1 MNLDYITINGL
12 DLETKKRMEED
23 IRKSNY
29 PDNKTAYCVG
39 LLRDGLDKREK
50 LRELTSNEDV
60 EDIRSSLKELK
71 GKLESIEKTQCEEV
85 LKEEVYRKLLIE
97 NYRLLIALCDAF
109 TVDHEDIDDG
119 KKDILPS
126 NLLYQEKKLREAYR
140 GL

>member
-1 MNLDYITINGL
+1 MPESGAACFFLSFAYAHSR
-12 DLETKKRMEED
+12 KKHGV
-23 IRKSNY
+23 
-29 PDNKTAYCVG
+29 TAIHILFCY
-39 LLRDGLDKREK
+39 
-50 LRELTSNEDV
+50 SH
-60 EDIRSSLKELK
+60 
-71 GKLESIEKTQCEEV
+71 
-85 LKEEVYRKLLIE
+85 RKLLIE